1 MTDYLVAMAV
11 AALSGAGVGGGGLFV
26 IYLSLVIGTEQR
38 EAQLS
43 NLAFFIFA
51 ASSAL
56 IIHMKNRRLDGRL
69 IAVLSL
75 SGVAGG
81 IVGSHVAS
89 ILPSSALKTAFGFML
104 IASSVYTVIRTKASK
119 SL

>member
-1 MTDYLVAMAV
+1 MTGYIVALAL

-26 IYLSLVIGTEQR
+26 IYLSLVLGVNQR

-81 IVGSHVAS
+81 IVGSHVAAV
-89 ILPSSALKTAFGFML
+89 LPSSALKTAFGFML
-104 IASSVYTVIRTKASK
+104 IASSAYTVIRMKTSK
-119 SL
+119 RR